1 MLENIFSI
9 DESAFIGLTLHSYAI
24 SAILRAVGLPK
35 FRVREGSSIA
45 LLVKGEK
52 IDRNN

>member
-1 MLENIFSI
+1 VLEDIFST
-9 DESAFIGLTLHSYAI
+9 DEIAFIGLTVHSYAV
-24 SAILRAVGLPK
+24 SAISRAVGLPK

-52 IDRNN
+52 IDHNN